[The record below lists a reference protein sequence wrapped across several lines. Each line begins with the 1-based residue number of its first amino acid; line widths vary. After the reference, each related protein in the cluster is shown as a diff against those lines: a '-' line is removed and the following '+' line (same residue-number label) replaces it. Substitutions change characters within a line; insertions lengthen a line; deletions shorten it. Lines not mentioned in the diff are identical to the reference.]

1 MNLTISG
8 KLQLSF
14 MLLAV
19 LFIASAIFTYRN
31 ITTVEQHVSSLL
43 TSDLPT
49 VDTSRGIQQSVQAS
63 LSSIRAYMLLGANET
78 TEHN

>member
-14 MLLAV
+14 VLLAV
-19 LFIASAIFTYRN
+19 LFMASAVFTYRN
-31 ITTVEQHVSSLL
+31 VTTVEQYASSLL
-43 TSDLPT
+43 KSDLPT

-63 LSSIRAYMLLGANET
+63 LSS
-78 TEHN
+78 